1 MKVSQFSI
9 QLKRQ
14 DFQKGDLDFLTLECF
29 FCDLKAV
36 LMFGLKLQ
44 NRKTSHCRIA
54 DQQEQ

>member
-14 DFQKGDLDFLTLECF
+14 DFQKGDLGFLECI

-36 LMFGLKLQ
+36 LMFGLRQQ